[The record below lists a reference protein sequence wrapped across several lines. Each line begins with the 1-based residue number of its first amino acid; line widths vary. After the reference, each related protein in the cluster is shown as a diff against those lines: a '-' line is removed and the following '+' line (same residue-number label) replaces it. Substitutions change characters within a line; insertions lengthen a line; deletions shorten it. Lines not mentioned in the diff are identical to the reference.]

1 MKILK
6 NDEACYRL
14 VFRNIPIICE
24 LYWNVDNDLR
34 NLSDLHTEL
43 TYLYYG
49 WLKKKIC
56 FIEVSNKK
64 LIYITFFLLFL
75 SRRAKLK

>member
-49 WLKKKIC
+49 WLKKIC
-56 FIEVSNKK
+56 FIEVSNNK

-75 SRRAKLK
+75 SRRAKFK